1 MLAIIIKRAKSEGQ
15 IKGLIPGLVDGL
27 IPGLVDDGL
36 SILQYAD
43 DTIFVMD
50 NNLNQARNIKLI
62 LSAFE
67 RISSLKINFYMS
79 EILCFGQVKDEEQQY
94 EQLFG
99 CGIGSYPFQYFG
111 IPMDQDIKIRKNRRN
126 DRKEAKQLER
136 EILVSR
142 W

>member
-1 MLAIIIKRAKSEGQ
+1 MLAIIINRAKSEGQ
-15 IKGLIPGLVDGL
+15 IKGL

-43 DTIFVMD
+43 DTIFFMD

-67 RISSLKINFYMS
+67 RISGLKINFYRS

-99 CGIGSYPFQYFG
+99 CGIGSYPFQYFR
-111 IPMDQDIKIRKNRRN
+111 IPMDQDIKIRK
-126 DRKEAKQLER
+126 K
-136 EILVSR
+136 
-142 W
+142 